1 MILTKN
7 LHQMEKLNGMFETA
21 LGQLREQDPQMPMVS
36 LGYALYEGGIE
47 ALYAT
52 IEKADAMMYRNK
64 KVNDRA
70 EIVENA
76 AEF

>member
-1 MILTKN
+1 
-7 LHQMEKLNGMFETA
+7 
-21 LGQLREQDPQMPMVS
+21 MPTVS

-64 KVNDRA
+64 KVNDCA